1 MLTPGDLILLVS
13 PKGKQYLRKFDPQ
26 AKLHTQDGVIDLSQV
41 VQAGYGGV
49 IASHMGSLYRVLRP
63 STYQLIKGVKRSTQ
77 IMYPKE
83 IGYVLL
89 KLGIGP
95 GTRVVEAG
103 SGSGGL
109 TTALAYHV
117 GDTGRVYTF
126 ERRQEFY
133 ELSGKN
139 LEAAGLA
146 HRVTRYNHD
155 ILQGFAPEGMV
166 PGDLASD
173 PSGADALFLDVRTPW
188 DHLEQVAAVVCP
200 GAPVGFLLPTTN
212 QISDLLRGLE
222 TAPFE
227 DVEVLEILVRR
238 YKPVADRLRPEDRMV
253 AHTGF
258 LVFARHAG
266 MPFTGSIPVLDRVR
280 RTQENPDDDGPDA
293 PDATATPHAAD
304 MADTAVA
311 PHAPDTS
318 DPAASDPPPSATDA

>member
-13 PKGKQYLRKFDPQ
+13 PKGKQYLRKFDPTTN
-26 AKLHTQDGVIDLSQV
+26 LHTQDGVLVMQ
-41 VQAGYGGV
+41 QAQAVGYGGV
-49 IASHMGSLYRVLRP
+49 IATHMGHPYRILRP
-63 STYQLIKGVKRSTQ
+63 STYELIKGVKRSTQ

-83 IGYVLL
+83 IGYAIL

-103 SGSGGL
+103 SGSGGM

-126 ERRQEFY
+126 ERRPEFY
-133 ELSGKN
+133 DLAGKN
-139 LEAAGLA
+139 LEAAGLS
-146 HRVTRYNHD
+146 HRVTRFNHD
-155 ILQGFAPEGMV
+155 ISQGFAPEGMT
-166 PGDLASD
+166 PGDPATD

-188 DHLEQVAAVVCP
+188 DHLEQAAAVVCP

-222 TAPFE
+222 ASPFE
-227 DVEVLEILVRR
+227 DVEVLEILIRR

-258 LVFARHAG
+258 LIFARHAG
-266 MPFTGSIPVLDRVR
+266 TPFDGVVPVLPKTHPDR
-280 RTQENPDDDGPDA
+280 ELGEEDAGPAHVSTGTAEPAADA
-293 PDATATPHAAD
+293 PLGVLSPDEATP
-304 MADTAVA
+304 V
-311 PHAPDTS
+311 
-318 DPAASDPPPSATDA
+318 DPS

>member
-13 PKGKQYLRKFDPQ
+13 PKGKQYLRKFDPK
-26 AKLHTQDGVIDLSQV
+26 ANLHTQEGVLVMQ
-41 VQAGYGGV
+41 QAEAVGYGGV
-49 IASHMGSLYRVLRP
+49 IATHLGHPFRILRP
-63 STYQLIKGVKRSTQ
+63 STYELIKGVKRSTQ

-83 IGYVLL
+83 IGYAIL

-103 SGSGGL
+103 SGSGGM

-126 ERRQEFY
+126 ERRPEFY
-133 ELSGKN
+133 DLAGKN
-139 LEAAGLA
+139 LEAAGLS

-155 ILQGFAPEGMV
+155 ISLGFAPEGMV
-166 PGDLASD
+166 PGDPAGD

-188 DHLEQVAAVVCP
+188 DHLEQAAAVVCP

-222 TAPFE
+222 TSPFE

-258 LVFARHAG
+258 LIFARHAG
-266 MPFTGSIPVLDRVR
+266 MPFCGAVPVLERIRPADG
-280 RTQENPDDDGPDA
+280 NPDGDA
-293 PDATATPHAAD
+293 PGAPRASEELQAA
-304 MADTAVA
+304 AV
-311 PHAPDTS
+311 S
-318 DPAASDPPPSATDA
+318 DPDASDPGPQAADV

>member
-166 PGDLASD
+166 PGDPASD

-212 QISDLLRGLE
+212 QISDLLRGME

-266 MPFTGSIPVLDRVR
+266 TPFTGSIPVLERVR
-280 RTQENPDDDGPDA
+280 PAGEYPDGAATDPEAAETSPASDA
-293 PDATATPHAAD
+293 APAAD
-304 MADTAVA
+304 
-311 PHAPDTS
+311 PS
-318 DPAASDPPPSATDA
+318 DPAGVEPLPPASDA

>member
-13 PKGKQYLRKFDPQ
+13 PKGKQYLRKYDPQ
-26 AKLHTQDGVIDLSQV
+26 AKLHTQDGVIDLAQV
-41 VQAGYGGV
+41 AQAGYGGV

-83 IGYVLL
+83 IGYVIL

-139 LEAAGLA
+139 LDAAGFS
-146 HRVTRYNHD
+146 HRVARYHHD

-166 PGDLASD
+166 PGDPASD

-188 DHLEQVAAVVCP
+188 DHLEQAAAVVCP

-266 MPFTGSIPVLDRVR
+266 TPFTGSIPVLQRVR
-280 RTQENPDDDGPDA
+280 PAPEHADDAAAAPEAVEAPPA
-293 PDATATPHAAD
+293 PDAAPAAD
-304 MADTAVA
+304 A
-311 PHAPDTS
+311 S
-318 DPAASDPPPSATDA
+318 EPAGPISPASDNEDVS

>member
-1 MLTPGDLILLVS
+1 MLESGDLILLVS
-13 PKGKQYLRKFDPQ
+13 PKGRHYLRKYDPQ
-26 AKLHTQDGVIDLSQV
+26 AKLHTQEGVLDLAQV
-41 VQAGYGGV
+41 RDAGYGGV
-49 IASHMGSLYRVLRP
+49 IATHLGHPFRILRP
-63 STYQLIKGVKRSTQ
+63 STYELIKGVKRSTQ

-83 IGYVLL
+83 IGYTLL

-103 SGSGGL
+103 SGSGGMTL
-109 TTALAYHV
+109 AMAYHV

-133 ELSGKN
+133 ELAGKN
-139 LEAAGLA
+139 LEAAGLS
-146 HRVTRYNHD
+146 HRVSRFNHD
-155 ILQGFAPEGMV
+155 ISQGFAPPDV
-166 PGDLASD
+166 TPGDPVSD

-188 DHLEQVAAVVCP
+188 DYLSQAAEVVCP

-222 TAPFE
+222 NAPFA

-266 MPFTGSIPVLDRVR
+266 TPLPAPTA
-280 RTQENPDDDGPDA
+280 GPD
-293 PDATATPHAAD
+293 
-304 MADTAVA
+304 
-311 PHAPDTS
+311 
-318 DPAASDPPPSATDA
+318 PASV

>member
-1 MLTPGDLILLVS
+1 MLEPGQLILLVS
-13 PKGKQYLRKFDPQ
+13 PKGKKYLRKFDPQ
-26 AKLHTQDGVIDLSQV
+26 GTLHTQEGVLDMAKV
-41 VQAGYGGV
+41 RQAGYGGV
-49 IASHMGSLYRVLRP
+49 TATHLGHPFRVLRP
-63 STYQLIKGVKRSTQ
+63 STYELIKGVKRSTQ

-95 GTRVVEAG
+95 GTRVIEAG

-109 TTALAYHV
+109 TLALAFHV

-126 ERRQEFY
+126 ERRPEFFD
-133 ELSGKN
+133 LAGKN
-139 LEAAGLA
+139 LEAAGLSR
-146 HRVTRYNHD
+146 RVTRFNHD
-155 ILQGFAPEGMV
+155 ISQGFAPPDMV
-166 PGDLASD
+166 PGDPASD

-200 GAPVGFLLPTTN
+200 GAPVGFLLPTAN

-222 TAPFE
+222 NAPFA

-258 LVFARHAG
+258 LVFARHSG
-266 MPFTGSIPVLDRVR
+266 TPFSQVP
-280 RTQENPDDDGPDA
+280 
-293 PDATATPHAAD
+293 ATPADITAPEEPETVPPAPEIEAA
-304 MADTAVA
+304 
-311 PHAPDTS
+311 PPGQ
-318 DPAASDPPPSATDA
+318 AASPRPCTEPSVQAPAPEQDR

>member
-26 AKLHTQDGVIDLSQV
+26 TNLHTQEGVLV
-41 VQAGYGGV
+41 MEQAAAVGYGGV
-49 IASHMGSLYRVLRP
+49 IATHLGHQFRILRP
-63 STYQLIKGVKRSTQ
+63 STYELIKGVKRSTQ

-83 IGYVLL
+83 IGYVIL

-95 GTRVVEAG
+95 GTRVVESG
-103 SGSGGL
+103 SGSGGM

-126 ERRQEFY
+126 ERRQEFHD
-133 ELSGKN
+133 LTGRN

-146 HRVTRYNHD
+146 HRVTRYHHD
-155 ILQGFAPEGMV
+155 ISQGFSPEGMV
-166 PGDLASD
+166 PGDPAAD
-173 PSGADALFLDVRTPW
+173 PCGADALFLDVRTPW
-188 DHLEQVAAVVCP
+188 DYLEQAANIVCP

-212 QISDLLRGLE
+212 QICDLLRGLE
-222 TAPFE
+222 NSPFE

-266 MPFTGSIPVLDRVR
+266 MPFRGDVPVLARSR
-280 RTQENPDDDGPDA
+280 PAPDDSQDEPMPAEDMDA
-293 PDATATPHAAD
+293 GSSPEHGAS
-304 MADTAVA
+304 ADTRGE
-311 PHAPDTS
+311 TG
-318 DPAASDPPPSATDA
+318 

>member
-1 MLTPGDLILLVS
+1 MLESGDLVLLVS
-13 PKGKQYLRKFDPQ
+13 PKGKRYLRQYDPKT
-26 AKLHTQDGVIDLSQV
+26 KLHTQEGVLDMAE
-41 VQAGYGGV
+41 VQNAGYGGV
-49 IASHMGSLYRVLRP
+49 IATHLGHPFRILRP
-63 STYQLIKGVKRSTQ
+63 STYELIKGVKRSTQ

-95 GTRVVEAG
+95 GARVVEAG

-109 TTALAYHV
+109 TLAMAYHV

-126 ERRQEFY
+126 ERRAEFFD
-133 ELSGKN
+133 LAGKN
-139 LEAAGLA
+139 LAAAGLG
-146 HRVTRYNHD
+146 HRVTRFHHD
-155 ILQGFAPEGMV
+155 ISEGFFPDGMI
-166 PGDLASD
+166 PGDPATD
-173 PSGADALFLDVRTPW
+173 PSRADALFLDVRTPW
-188 DHLEQVAAVVCP
+188 EHLEQAAAVICP

-222 TAPFE
+222 NAPFA

-266 MPFTGSIPVLDRVR
+266 TPL
-280 RTQENPDDDGPDA
+280 
-293 PDATATPHAAD
+293 PHAEG
-304 MADTAVA
+304 
-311 PHAPDTS
+311 APDTARPGETS
-318 DPAASDPPPSATDA
+318 ADPTVPPKDGPHQPDTDQTVPA